1 MDKREQEQMNDQ
13 ALEVQR
19 YTFGLMTPDEEVA
32 FERGLAKSP
41 EMKKEFEHA
50 NLSLT
55 SLYENLSKGTP
66 NPRKQL
72 KTKVLEKVAASSM
85 DLSKYH
91 VEEFHLKA
99 GEMDWVQ
106 TYIPGI
112 ELKMI
117 YVDEDGRALMK
128 ARFAPGAMFP
138 PHQRI
143 GTEECLVLSGDFWAD
158 NQHLKAG
165 DFVAGLA
172 GDEPLPLSSEGGC
185 ELLLKIPIPYQIMP
199 NLTKDTN
206 EV

>member
-1 MDKREQEQMNDQ
+1 MVAEFGQAND
-13 ALEVQR
+13 
-19 YTFGLMTPDEEVA
+19 
-32 FERGLAKSP
+32 
-41 EMKKEFEHA
+41 
-50 NLSLT
+50 SLT
-55 SLYENLSKGTP
+55 LLYEKLAKGTP
-66 NPRKQL
+66 APRKQL
-72 KTKVLEKVAASSM
+72 KTKVLEKAAASAI
-85 DLSKYH
+85 DVEQYH

-99 GEMDWVQ
+99 GEMEWVQ

-165 DFVAGLA
+165 DFVAGRA

-199 NLTKDTN
+199 QPPEEKKP
-206 EV
+206 E